1 VSAVNP
7 PFRQDLAKPG
17 GQTGVTRLV
26 TLVAVFL
33 AAGTAALSGLAMDS
47 GSKMLIV
54 LPLAAAVAVAMAVL
68 ALTRFSAYVALMLVL
83 RSALDVFKLSGS
95 SAGSTA
101 TNSTSAR
108 GLDPSSLLA
117 VLFLLM
123 AALWLAAQHRRQGG
137 LPTPTWTRRAVLWFV
152 AAAALS
158 VLGSANMQ
166 SSALELLRVFATV
179 MMFVVLEQLLADR
192 SAVKRILVAIYCA
205 MLFPLLYTA
214 YGLASGSARTDLKG
228 GYTRIAGT
236 FQSSNDFGR
245 FLMFMLIMAAAIYPH
260 LNRRWR
266 KLLFLL
272 MIPSYAF
279 LMLTYTRTALLGT
292 VFGLIVVGIMQS
304 KRLLL
309 TLAVVAVCAVV
320 AVPSLSSRFSSLGN
334 SASAPGTVGPSGNSL
349 AWRLSYWSEVLPLA
363 NSNPVTGIGINMT
376 QYNTDAA
383 KQPHND
389 FVRAYVE
396 MGLLGFGAYV
406 TMLISLL
413 ALGRRAARAGPRGT
427 LDRGIGV
434 GFLGCAVAFV
444 AVSAAANVMSN
455 VVTLWYLFAF
465 AAAASAVV
473 RLNPSNGNAPA
484 AANLV
489 NGTEGTVR
497 GNQ

>member
-7 PFRQDLAKPG
+7 PFRRDLVQPG
-17 GQTGVTRLV
+17 EQGGLTKLFTA
-26 TLVAVFL
+26 VAVFF
-33 AAGTAALSGLAMDS
+33 AASMAALSGLQVGS
-47 GSKMLIV
+47 GSKMAVV
-54 LPLAAAVAVAMAVL
+54 LPLAAAVGLAMAVL
-68 ALTRFSAYVALMLVL
+68 ALTRFSVYVALMLVL
-83 RSALDVFKLSGS
+83 RSSLDIAKLSGS
-95 SAGSTA
+95 SAGNTA
-101 TNSTSAR
+101 TNTTSTR
-108 GLDPSSLLA
+108 GMDPSSLLA

-137 LPTPTWTRRAVLWFV
+137 LPTPTWTRRALLWFV

-158 VLGSANMQ
+158 VLGSANVQ
-166 SSALELLRVFATV
+166 SSTLELLRILATV
-179 MMFVVLEQLLADR
+179 MMFVVLDQMMVNR
-192 SAVKRILVAIYCA
+192 AVIKRILAAIYCA
-205 MLFPLLYTA
+205 MLFPLAFTA
-214 YGLASGSARTDLKG
+214 FGLATGHARTDLKG
-228 GYTRIAGT
+228 GYTRLAGT

-245 FLMFMLIMAAAIYPH
+245 FLMFMLIMAVAIYPFLH
-260 LNRRWR
+260 RRWR

-272 MIPSYAF
+272 MVPSFAF
-279 LMLTYTRTALLGT
+279 LALTYTRTAIIGT
-292 VFGLIVVGIMQS
+292 VLGLVVVGVMQS

-309 TLAVVAVCAVV
+309 TLAVLAVCAAV
-320 AVPSLSSRFSSLGN
+320 AMPSLSSRFTSLGN
-334 SASAPGTVGPSGNSL
+334 SATAPGVVGPSGNSL

-389 FVRAYVE
+389 FIRAYVE
-396 MGLLGFGAYV
+396 MGVLGLGAYIA
-406 TMLISLL
+406 MLIAFL
-413 ALGRRAARAGPRGT
+413 ALGRRAVRAGPPGT

-473 RLNPSNGNAPA
+473 RLNTGAAMAPA
-484 AANLV
+484 ATDLV
-489 NGTEGTVR
+489 NGSEGTVR
-497 GNQ
+497 GDQ

>member
-1 VSAVNP
+1 MSAANP
-7 PFRQDLAKPG
+7 PFRQDLVKPG
-17 GQTGVTRLV
+17 GPGGVTKLV
-26 TLVAVFL
+26 TLVAVFF
-33 AAGTAALSGLAMDS
+33 AASMAAISGLAIDS

-54 LPLAAAVAVAMAVL
+54 MPLAAAVGVAMAVL
-68 ALTRFSAYVALMLVL
+68 ALTRFSVYVALMLVL
-83 RSALDVFKLSGS
+83 RSSLDIAKLSSS
-95 SAGSTA
+95 SAGNTA

-123 AALWLAAQHRRQGG
+123 AALWLAAQHHRQGG
-137 LPTPTWTRRAVLWFV
+137 LPTATWTRRALLWFV
-152 AAAALS
+152 AAAGLS
-158 VLGSANMQ
+158 ALGSANVQ

-179 MMFVVLEQLLADR
+179 MMFIVLEQLLADH
-192 SAVKRILVAIYCA
+192 SAIKRIMVAIYCA
-205 MLFPLLYTA
+205 MLFPLLFTA
-214 YGLASGSARTDLKG
+214 YGLASGHARTDSKG

-245 FLMFMLIMAAAIYPH
+245 FLMFMLIMAAAIYPY

-272 MIPSYAF
+272 MIPSYGF
-279 LMLTYTRTALLGT
+279 LVLTYTRTALLGT
-292 VFGLIVVGIMQS
+292 VFGLVVVGIMQS

-309 TLAVVAVCAVV
+309 TLGVVAVCAVV

-334 SASAPGTVGPSGNSL
+334 SATAPGVTGPSGNSL
-349 AWRLSYWSEVLPLA
+349 AWRLSYWSQVLPLA

-389 FVRAYVE
+389 FIRAYVE
-396 MGLLGFGAYV
+396 MGILGFGAYV
-406 TMLISLL
+406 TMLVSLL

-473 RLNPSNGNAPA
+473 RLNTSNTPA
-484 AANLV
+484 AAKLV
-489 NGTEGTVR
+489 NDRRE
-497 GNQ
+497 